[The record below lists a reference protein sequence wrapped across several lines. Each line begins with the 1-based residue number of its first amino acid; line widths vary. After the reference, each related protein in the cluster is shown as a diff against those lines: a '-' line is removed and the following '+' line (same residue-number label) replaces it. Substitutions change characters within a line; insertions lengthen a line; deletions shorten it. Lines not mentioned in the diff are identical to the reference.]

1 MLISFFKSN
10 NASAFIFIPFIAVA
24 IWTFGY
30 FYPSPLVA
38 QNGMPL
44 YNFIL
49 QLANNNQWVT
59 ISLGLLMIV
68 SEAFLLNFIINE
80 NEILN
85 RKFFLPGIFYILF
98 MSSNKTVL
106 CLHPLIFANLFIL
119 LAIQRLLNSYRK
131 ESAFSHVFDAAFLFS
146 IASLFYLPSLVFF
159 PLIAVALILLRPFNV
174 REWLIS
180 LIGIVVPYIF
190 IITFYF
196 VENLNFYTFLKE
208 KFSLVFHQA
217 NTNIVFFNS
226 PYTITLCV
234 GATIILLS
242 FGKLFSNLQSGS
254 QKAKKG
260 AILLLW
266 LFALSLVSILIT
278 TNALTDYFGAIA
290 IPAAVF
296 SANYASNV
304 KKQWWIE
311 LLFLLFL
318 LSVFINLALYY
329 F

>member
-1 MLISFFKSN
+1 MLVSFFKTN
-10 NASAFIFIPFIAVA
+10 NASAFIFIPFIAFA
-24 IWTFGY
+24 IWAFGY
-30 FYPSPLVA
+30 LYPSPLVVH
-38 QNGMPL
+38 NGMPL
-44 YNFIL
+44 YEFMA
-49 QLANNNQWVT
+49 QLVNHTNWFPIT
-59 ISLGLLMIV
+59 FGLLMIIA
-68 SEAFLLNFIINE
+68 EAFLLNFIINE

-98 MSSNKTVL
+98 MSSNKMGL

-131 ESAFSHVFDAAFLFS
+131 DNAFSHVFDAAFLFS

-180 LIGIVVPYIF
+180 LIGIVVPYTF

-196 VENLNFYTFLKE
+196 VKNINFYSILKE
-208 KFSLVFHQA
+208 KFQLTFRQA
-217 NTNIVFFNS
+217 NTSIVFFNN
-226 PYTITLCV
+226 PYTITLCI
-234 GATIILLS
+234 GAIIIILS
-242 FGKLFSNLQSGS
+242 FGKLFNNIQTGS

-260 AILLLW
+260 TLLLLW
-266 LFALSLVSILIT
+266 LFGLSLFSILIT
-278 TNALTDYFGAIA
+278 TNSLTDYFAAIA

-296 SANYASNV
+296 SANYAGNV

-311 LLFLLFL
+311 LLFLFFL
-318 LSVFINLALYY
+318 LSIFINLALHY

>member
-1 MLISFFKSN
+1 MLVSFFKSN

-24 IWTFGY
+24 IWAFGY
-30 FYPSPLVA
+30 FYPSPLVV

-44 YNFIL
+44 YEFMF
-49 QLANNNQWVT
+49 QLVNHTKWFT
-59 ISLGLLMIV
+59 ITLGLLMIIV
-68 SEAFLLNFIINE
+68 EAFFLNFIINE
-80 NEILN
+80 NDILN
-85 RKFFLPGIFYILF
+85 RKYFLPGIFYILF
-98 MSSNKTVL
+98 MSSNKMVL

-131 ESAFSHVFDAAFLFS
+131 EKGFSHVFDAAFLFS
-146 IASLFYLPSLVFF
+146 IASLFYLPSIVFF
-159 PLIAVALILLRPFNV
+159 PLIAVALILLRPFNI

-190 IITFYF
+190 IVTFYF
-196 VENLNFYTFLKE
+196 AKNLNFYTLIIE
-208 KFSLVFHQA
+208 KFQLTFSPI

-226 PYTITLCV
+226 PYGITICIGSV
-234 GATIILLS
+234 IILLS

-260 AILLLW
+260 ALLLLW
-266 LFALSLVSILIT
+266 LFSLSLVSILIT
-278 TNALTDYFGAIA
+278 TNAITDYFAAIA

-311 LLFLLFL
+311 LLFLFFL
-318 LSVFINLALYY
+318 LSIFINLALHY